1 MVKLANN
8 FDIATV
14 ETWNGAKV
22 NGQPMKLELA
32 AQSVT
37 ESKREK

>member
-32 AQSVT
+32 A
-37 ESKREK
+37 